1 MKRPSM
7 SDFGLVSFVGNAPDW
22 TEQGKRQEEYVKALE
37 QYEKFENESKP
48 LTNSTNSGRV

>member
-7 SDFGLVSFVGNAPDW
+7 SDFGLISFVGNAPDW